1 MHTHSLGIRDEEMRF
16 GYHSVWFSDHVLV
29 TRKLGA
35 DSNEL
40 CLSGAEPVPN
50 TCSEGG
56 CQGFF
61 TVFQDSFAKL
71 CKSGAFRRL
80 SAWR

>member
-50 TCSEGG
+50 NRLQATANSLCSCVAPAIGG
-56 CQGFF
+56 
-61 TVFQDSFAKL
+61 A
-71 CKSGAFRRL
+71 
-80 SAWR
+80 